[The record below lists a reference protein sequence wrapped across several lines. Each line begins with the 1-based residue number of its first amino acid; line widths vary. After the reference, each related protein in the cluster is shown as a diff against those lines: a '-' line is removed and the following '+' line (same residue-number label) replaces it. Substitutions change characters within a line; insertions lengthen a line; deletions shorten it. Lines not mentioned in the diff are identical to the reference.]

1 MWTQWKEFQ
10 QSANVRCSYLQ
21 GALLSQRWRGWL
33 TALPLS
39 LWVKLLLFIAD
50 PLAIL
55 DLSFR
60 VVVLSFRLLLSLLF
74 LTQFFADDVQPPL
87 LAVRHVLLLLLPPL
101 IVKPSLLQLQAP
113 LLHQQEALSDPL
125 CSCGSFTGT
134 PKELFA
140 PEKRKSFSVRT
151 QDLCPTWKY
160 ALDDNTKIMIYRLE
174 I

>member
-87 LAVRHVLLLLLPPL
+87 LAVRHVLLLLLPPPPHCEAEPPAAAGAAPPPAGGAL
-101 IVKPSLLQLQAP
+101 WPPLQLRQFHWDSQRTVRSWKEEKFLRKDTGP
-113 LLHQQEALSDPL
+113 LP
-125 CSCGSFTGT
+125 
-134 PKELFA
+134 
-140 PEKRKSFSVRT
+140 
-151 QDLCPTWKY
+151 Y
-160 ALDDNTKIMIYRLE
+160 ME
-174 I
+174 ICFRW